1 MSYIVSTPPHIKA
14 PQDVGTVMRLVCYAL
29 APVFLWALY
38 VFGWYALAMTAACVA
53 ACVVTEAVCQKLR
66 GVALTVHDG
75 SAVVTGLLLAAVL
88 PPDTPLYVAVLGG
101 AFAIAVGKQAFG
113 GLGNNIWNPALL
125 ARAFLQASFASV
137 LSPSRWPVLVGG
149 SVLGHAG
156 ADITAPAAAEA
167 MTEAT
172 TAATSAATTAATPAA
187 GEYAAEAAGSAV
199 DVVSAAT
206 QLAGIA
212 RPAAGTAD
220 HVITQSW
227 SEIWQG
233 FLGAEGGSLGEVSAL
248 LLLLGGLYLL
258 WHKVIT
264 WEIPAAYIGTVA
276 LLGWILPAPF
286 VHQAAGGEAELL
298 YTAWFHG
305 PLLVHVVGGG
315 LMIGAFFMATDMVTS
330 PLSRKGRVVFGLG
343 CGLLTI
349 LIRLYSSAYP
359 EGVCYSILL
368 MNTTVP
374 LIDAWTRPR
383 PFGKKTPAD

>member
-38 VFGWYALAMTAACVA
+38 VFGWYAIAMSAACVA

-101 AFAIAVGKQAFG
+101 VFAIGVGKQAFG

-149 SVLGHAG
+149 SVLGHAA
-156 ADITAPAAAEA
+156 ADITADAAGAV
-167 MTEAT
+167 TEAAT
-172 TAATSAATTAATPAA
+172 NATSAATSGA
-187 GEYAAEAAGSAV
+187 GEYAAGAADTAV
-199 DVVSAAT
+199 DVVTTAT
-206 QLAGIA
+206 QLAEIA
-212 RPAAGTAD
+212 RPVSKTAG
-220 HVITQSW
+220 HVITQGW
-227 SEIWQG
+227 GEIWQG
-233 FLGAEGGSLGEVSAL
+233 FLGAESGSLGEVSAL

-276 LLGWILPAPF
+276 LLGWILPAPYT
-286 VHQAAGGEAELL
+286 HQAPGAEAELL

-305 PLLVHVVGGG
+305 PLLAHIVGGG

-330 PLSRKGRVVFGLG
+330 PLSRKGRIVFGLG

-374 LIDAWTRPR
+374 LIDGWTRPR
-383 PFGKKTPAD
+383 TFGKKPVS